1 MSLGKG
7 METMLAQAGP
17 VLLEG
22 PSAVA
27 AGLVLLAIGL
37 FMTFSDRYRR
47 WYWRLVL
54 SLNPRAKEKSPH
66 SYLAGALTI
75 TFFGVLAVAA
85 GLIGLFTGAK

>member
-1 MSLGKG
+1 
-7 METMLAQAGP
+7 MLAQAGA
-17 VLLEG
+17 VLLQG

-27 AGLVLLAIGL
+27 AGLVVLGVGL
-37 FMTFSDRYRR
+37 FMALSDRYRR

-54 SLNPRAKEKSPH
+54 GLNPRAKEKSPH

-85 GLIGLFTGAK
+85 GLIGIFTDAK